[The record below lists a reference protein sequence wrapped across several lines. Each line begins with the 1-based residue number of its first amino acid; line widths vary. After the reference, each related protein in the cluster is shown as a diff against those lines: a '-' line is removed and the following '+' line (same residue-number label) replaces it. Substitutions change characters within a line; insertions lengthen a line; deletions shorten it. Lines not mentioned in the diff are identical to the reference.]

1 MVETVPVDAVAATM
15 QHYFNKIEGVKSV
28 MDRSVLA
35 NLYLLAKD
43 HNAQMKSKVCEHVPL
58 IFTCTYVPHGRSL
71 KGIIGAFE
79 SLFSCQGF

>member
-1 MVETVPVDAVAATM
+1 MAETSQLPVDGVATTM
-15 QHYFNKIEGVKSV
+15 QHYLNKIEGVKSV

-58 IFTCTYVPHGRSL
+58 IFTRTYTHMDGLL
-71 KGIIGAFE
+71 KE
-79 SLFSCQGF
+79 S